1 MSEASTGALLLR
13 DVVCYPD
20 TTPSDVVIREGR
32 VTHVLPPGTRV
43 RAVDRC
49 IEGRGAA
56 LLPGLHDH
64 HLHLFALAA
73 SRNSVALALARDVES
88 VRRALRAAPGAETDW
103 IRATG
108 YHEVMA
114 GPLDRGRL
122 DALVATRP
130 VRVQH
135 ASGKAWFFNS
145 AALDRL
151 GVLDQSAA
159 ANPALTASPFPE
171 GLERDAAGMPTGRL
185 FRGDDWLRLR
195 LTTAVAPDL
204 SALSQDLVRLGLTGV
219 TDASADNDNDQA
231 NALGSAIEAG
241 ALVQRLRLMGGADLS
256 RDRMHERIELGERK
270 LLLDDDALPDMDFL
284 VDAIHAAR
292 MMGRG
297 TAWHCVS
304 RAELLYALYALD
316 VAGPSQA
323 RDRIEHAGVVPLE
336 CLPLLA
342 ERSLTVVT
350 QPLFIA
356 NRGDRYLDEADPEDH
371 PCLYRLQSL
380 RQAGIGLGLSSDAP
394 YAVPDPWAG
403 MRAAVERRTAGGRL
417 VGIEEALTPEQ
428 ALAGYLSPLECPGGA
443 PRRIAPAA
451 VSPRP
456 SASAP
461 ADARADLCLL
471 DRPWSAAR
479 DNLHAG
485 LVRAVIVSGRLH
497 YLRDA

>member
-1 MSEASTGALLLR
+1 MTEAPTEALLLR

-20 TTPSDVVIREGR
+20 ATPSDVVIREGR
-32 VTHVLPPGTRV
+32 VTHVLPSGTRLPS
-43 RAVDRC
+43 VDRC

-73 SRNSVALALARDVES
+73 SRNSVDLSHAREVNS
-88 VRRALRAAPGAETDW
+88 VRRILHGASGAESDW

-135 ASGKAWFFNS
+135 ASGKAWFLNS
-145 AALDRL
+145 AALERL
-151 GVLDQSAA
+151 GVRNGSAD
-159 ANPALTASPFPE
+159 NKLALTASPLPE
-171 GLERDAAGMPTGRL
+171 GLELDASGLPTGRL
-185 FRGDDWLRLR
+185 FRGDDWLRSR
-195 LTTAVAPDL
+195 LTVAAAPDL
-204 SALSQDLVRLGLTGV
+204 AALSQDLVRLGLTGV
-219 TDASADNDNDQA
+219 TDASADNDNMQA
-231 NALGSAIEAG
+231 EALGRAIEAG
-241 ALVQRLRLMGGADLS
+241 ALVQRLRVMGGPDLS
-256 RDRMHERIELGERK
+256 RDRMPEGIDLGEYK
-270 LLLDDDALPDMDFL
+270 FLLDDDALPDMGFL
-284 VDAIHAAR
+284 VDAIRAAR
-292 MMGRG
+292 AVGRG

-304 RAELLYALYALD
+304 RAELLYALYALEA
-316 VAGPSQA
+316 AGPPQSG
-323 RDRIEHAGVVPLE
+323 DRIEHAGVVPPE

-342 ERSLTVVT
+342 DRSLTVVT

-356 NRGDRYLDEADPEDH
+356 NRGDRYLDEADPDDL
-371 PCLYRLQSL
+371 PCLYRLRSL

-403 MRAAVERRTAGGRL
+403 MRAAVERRTAAGRV

-428 ALAGYLSPLECPGGA
+428 ALAGYLSPLENPGGA
-443 PRRIAPAA
+443 PRSVTAA
-451 VSPRP
+451 RG
-456 SASAP
+456 
-461 ADARADLCLL
+461 DLCLL

-479 DNLHAG
+479 EDLHAG
-485 LVRAVIVSGRLH
+485 LVRAVIIAGRLH
-497 YLRDA
+497 YLSDA